1 MKKTKIK
8 TAPKPAGIEL
18 LVYMHQKLPRTYKNV
33 EGFGV
38 ADGILYINTDDGYEK
53 ELFVHTLHSIEGYSV
68 TGLPKTVDD

>member
-8 TAPKPAGIEL
+8 TAPETAGIEL

-38 ADGILYINTDDGYEK
+38 SDGILYINTDDGYEK
-53 ELFVHTLHSIEGYSV
+53 ALFCHTIHSIEGYSA